1 MASKLTDFLFSLGD
15 DAQQLQDFE
24 QNPQDVMDKAGLT
37 PDEQNM
43 ILNRDMKGIR
53 AHLHADPDLRQ
64 ALGVPAD
71 QPLPEKLPM
80 CVFMVPKPRRKR
92 KPKP

>member
-1 MASKLTDFLFSLGD
+1 MASKLTDFLFSFGD
-15 DAQQLQDFE
+15 DSQQLQDFE
-24 QNPQDVMDKAGLT
+24 QDPQGVMDKAGLT
-37 PDEQNM
+37 PDEQNL
-43 ILNRDMKGIR
+43 ILNRDVKGIR

-80 CVFMVPKPRRKR
+80 CVFMVPKPKRRR